1 MMSDR
6 KIQMMDVRSPLAR
19 FGLCAAL
26 LMIGGCSPSD
36 EQKQATLEEKTAKFE
51 QSLDSIQDPKLRD
64 AIADLG
70 GSLLL
75 LERARAKLASKP
87 IETEYGEDSLAL
99 LKHYPTPQA
108 LVDTYINGLFVL
120 RKTSHSDYLTDLQPI
135 FPFNFNTP
143 DQFPFPHS
151 LEWQSVTLSNNK
163 VIPFQPEWSET
174 DPGIQ
179 LSPSSSNLTNPDD
192 LTVTY
197 PFIDGIETEN
207 KSQPQPVRLKG
218 TVEVIAPGKVLTF
231 DLSKQDVGHKRT
243 EGNITVNLMLLEK
256 NYAEI
261 ELTNSEPLAPQV
273 GEDSPNP
280 LLVQARDSTGQFLTR
295 SGSINESNAQVAF
308 YEKQLAQMQKQKV
321 WSDAFEKQLTEEQKA
336 FEHKQSSHYAKVYF
350 NGLIDNLQINVLDFS
365 TATVTRKDLELPVLR
380 FDKNSLQQTVQALP
394 MPVTVYDDGAAAW
407 LKGATMTEEQLKN
420 SVTISQSVDD
430 ASAAHIVFDHP
441 FTFNDELVGN
451 ERNSSES
458 PVTFFAADEKGER
471 GEPIELPTEA
481 YELNPARGTLTYDL
495 NLFPEN
501 PAYVVGSIP
510 LFLATIE
517 KGEIDVTKLPKGLS
531 LKDNALVVDQKE
543 FPADSWRFY
552 AKDASGN
559 YLKEILGVSHR
570 AEEYGTALFDVH
582 YFYGQPTALESYQ
595 RTDLSTVQYGFEVK
609 LDKPEGK

>member
-1 MMSDR
+1 
-6 KIQMMDVRSPLAR
+6 MMDVRSPLASI
-19 FGLCAAL
+19 GLCAAL
-26 LMIGGCSPSD
+26 LLAGGCSPSD

-75 LERARAKLASKP
+75 LERAQAKLATKP
-87 IETEYGEDSLAL
+87 IEAEYGEDSLAL

-120 RKTSHSDYLTDLQPI
+120 RKTSHSDYLTDLQPV
-135 FPFNFNTP
+135 FPFTFNTS
-143 DQFPFPHS
+143 DQFPLPHG

-207 KSQPQPVRLKG
+207 KSQPQPVNLKG

-231 DLSKQDVGHKRT
+231 DLSKKDVGHTRT
-243 EGNITVNLMLLEK
+243 EGNITLKLLLLEK

-261 ELTNSEPLAPQV
+261 ELTNSQALAPEV
-273 GEDSPNP
+273 GDESPNP

-295 SGSINESNAQVAF
+295 SGSINESSAQVAF
-308 YEKQLAQMQKQKV
+308 YEKQLAEMQKQKA
-321 WSDAFEKQLTEEQKA
+321 WSEAFEKQLTDEQKA

-350 NGLIDNLQINVLDFS
+350 NGVIDNLQVNVLDFS
-365 TATVTRKDLELPVLR
+365 TATRTRKDLDLPVLR

-394 MPVTVYDDGAAAW
+394 MPVTVYDDGAASW
-407 LKGATMTEEQLKN
+407 LKDASMTEEQLKN
-420 SVTISQSVDD
+420 SVTISQSAED

-441 FTFNDELVGN
+441 FTFNDDLVGS

-458 PVTFFAADEKGER
+458 PVTFFTADEKGER

-481 YELNPARGTLTYDL
+481 FELNPARGTLTYDL

-517 KGEIDVTKLPKGLS
+517 KAEIDVAKLPKGLS

-570 AEEYGTALFDVH
+570 AEEYGTAMFDVH
-582 YFYGQPTALESYQ
+582 YFYGQPTTLESYQ

-609 LDKPEGK
+609 LDKPESK

>member
-1 MMSDR
+1 
-6 KIQMMDVRSPLAR
+6 MMDVRSPLASI
-19 FGLCAAL
+19 GLCAAL
-26 LMIGGCSPSD
+26 LMASGCSPKD
-36 EQKQATLEEKTAKFE
+36 EQKKQVTLEEKTAKFE

-143 DQFPFPHS
+143 DQFPFPHG

-365 TATVTRKDLELPVLR
+365 TATVTRKDLDLPVLR

>member
-1 MMSDR
+1 
-6 KIQMMDVRSPLAR
+6 MMDVRSPLANL
-19 FGLCAAL
+19 GLCAAL
-26 LMIGGCSPSD
+26 LLAGGCSPSD
-36 EQKQATLEEKTAKFE
+36 EQKQATLEEKTAQFE
-51 QSLDSIQDPKLRD
+51 HSLDSIQDPKLRD
-64 AIADLG
+64 AVAELG

-75 LERARAKLASKP
+75 LERARAKLATKP
-87 IETEYGEDSLAL
+87 IEAEYGEDSLAL
-99 LKHYPTPQA
+99 LRHYPTPQA
-108 LVDTYINGLFVL
+108 LVDTYINSLFVL
-120 RKTSHSDYLTDLQPI
+120 RKTSHSDYLTDLQPV
-135 FPFNFNTP
+135 FPFNFSVP
-143 DQFPFPHS
+143 DPFPFPHG
-151 LEWQSVTLSNNK
+151 LEWKSVTLSNNK

-207 KSQPQPVRLKG
+207 KSQPQPVNLKG
-218 TVEVIAPGKVLTF
+218 TIEVVAPGKVLTF
-231 DLSKQDVGHKRT
+231 DLSKKDVGHKRT
-243 EGNITVNLMLLEK
+243 EGNITLNLLLLEK

-261 ELTNSEPLAPQV
+261 ELINSQPLAPEV
-273 GEDSPNP
+273 GDESPNP

-295 SGSINESNAQVAF
+295 SGSINESSAQVAF
-308 YEKQLAQMQKQKV
+308 YEKQLAEMRKQKV
-321 WSDAFEKQLTEEQKA
+321 WSEAFEKQLTDEQKA

-350 NGLIDNLQINVLDFS
+350 NGVIDNLQVNVLDFS
-365 TATVTRKDLELPVLR
+365 TATLTRKDLDLPVLR

-394 MPVTVYDDGAAAW
+394 MPVTVYDDGAASW
-407 LKGATMTEEQLKN
+407 LKDASMTEEQLKN
-420 SVTISQSVDD
+420 SVTISQSVED

-441 FTFNDELVGN
+441 FTFNDDLVGS

-458 PVTFFAADEKGER
+458 PVTFFTADEKGER

-481 YELNPARGTLTYDL
+481 FELNPARGTLTYDL

-501 PAYVVGSIP
+501 PAFVVGSIP

-517 KGEIDVTKLPKGLS
+517 KADIEVGKLPKGLS

-582 YFYGQPTALESYQ
+582 YFYGQPTSLESYQ

-609 LDKPEGK
+609 LDKPESK

>member
-1 MMSDR
+1 
-6 KIQMMDVRSPLAR
+6 MMDVRSPLAR

-218 TVEVIAPGKVLTF
+218 MVEVIAPGKVLTF

-350 NGLIDNLQINVLDFS
+350 NGLIDNLQISVLDFS
-365 TATVTRKDLELPVLR
+365 TATVTRKDLDLPVLR

>member
-1 MMSDR
+1 
-6 KIQMMDVRSPLAR
+6 MMDVRFPLAR

-36 EQKQATLEEKTAKFE
+36 EQKQTTLEEKTAKFE

-75 LERARAKLASKP
+75 LERARAKLATKP
-87 IETEYGEDSLAL
+87 IEAEYGEDSLAL

-120 RKTSHSDYLTDLQPI
+120 RKASHSDYLTDLQPV

-143 DQFPFPHS
+143 DQFPFPHG

-207 KSQPQPVRLKG
+207 KSQPQPVSLKG

-243 EGNITVNLMLLEK
+243 EGNITVNLLLLEK

-308 YEKQLAQMQKQKV
+308 YEKQLAQMQKQKA

-365 TATVTRKDLELPVLR
+365 TATVTRKDLDLPVLR

-394 MPVTVYDDGAAAW
+394 MPVTVYDDSAAAW

-441 FTFNDELVGN
+441 LTFNDELVGN

-481 YELNPARGTLTYDL
+481 YELNPAHGTLTYDL

-517 KGEIDVTKLPKGLS
+517 KGTIDVTKLPKGLS

>member
-1 MMSDR
+1 
-6 KIQMMDVRSPLAR
+6 MMDVRSPLASL
-19 FGLCAAL
+19 GLCAAL
-26 LMIGGCSPSD
+26 LLASGCSPSD
-36 EQKQATLEEKTAKFE
+36 EQKQTTLEEKTAKFE
-51 QSLDSIQDPKLRD
+51 RSLDSIQDPKLRD

-75 LERARAKLASKP
+75 LERAQAKLAGKP

-120 RKTSHSDYLTDLQPI
+120 RKTSHSDYLTDLQPV
-135 FPFNFNTP
+135 FPFNFNMP
-143 DQFPFPHS
+143 DQFPFPHG
-151 LEWQSVTLSNNK
+151 LEWQSVTLNNNK
-163 VIPFQPEWSET
+163 VVPFQPEWSET

-207 KSQPQPVRLKG
+207 KRQPQPVSLKG
-218 TVEVIAPGKVLTF
+218 KVEVVAPGKVLSF

-243 EGNITVNLMLLEK
+243 DGNITVNLLLLEK

-261 ELTNSEPLAPQV
+261 ELTNSKPLAPEV
-273 GEDSPNP
+273 GDVTPNP

-295 SGSINESNAQVAF
+295 SGSINESAAQVAF
-308 YEKQLAQMQKQKV
+308 YEKQLAEMQKQKA
-321 WSDAFEKQLTEEQKA
+321 WSPAFEKQLTDAQKA
-336 FEHKQSSHYAKVYF
+336 FEHQQSSHYAKVYF
-350 NGLIDNLQINVLDFS
+350 NGLIDTLQINVLDFS
-365 TATVTRKDLELPVLR
+365 TATVTRKDLDLPVLR
-380 FDKNSLQQTVQALP
+380 FDKNSLEKAVQPLP
-394 MPVTVYDDGAAAW
+394 MPVTVYDDGAADW
-407 LKGATMTEEQLKN
+407 LKDANLTEDQLKN
-420 SVTISQSVDD
+420 SVTISQSVED

-441 FTFNDELVGN
+441 FTFNDDLAGS

-458 PVTFFAADEKGER
+458 PVTFFTADDKGER
-471 GEPIELPTEA
+471 GEPIELPAEA

-495 NLFPEN
+495 NLFPET

-510 LFLATIE
+510 LFLATVE
-517 KGEIDVTKLPKGLS
+517 KGQIDAAKLPKGLS
-531 LKDNALVVDQKE
+531 LKDNALIVDQKA

-559 YLKEILGVSHR
+559 YLKEILGVSHH

-582 YFYGQPTALESYQ
+582 YFYGRPTALESYQ
-595 RTDLSTVQYGFEVK
+595 RTNLSTVQYGFEVK
-609 LDKPEGK
+609 LDKPESK